1 MIHGTLMRTML
12 QHRDLDGVRLA
23 HHGAVEGL
31 APFALV
37 VALDVHLERV
47 PQVDGVRERH
57 VERAELVAY
66 VGHPARETMCVSRT
80 FGVCL
85 VLRLSVVHL
94 LQVRVALRREDPR
107 RAERQGDGSLVLGL
121 HLRA

>member
-37 VALDVHLERV
+37 VALDVGYTIEFAHDICKTAQKRDLA
-47 PQVDGVRERH
+47 VR
-57 VERAELVAY
+57 A
-66 VGHPARETMCVSRT
+66 P
-80 FGVCL
+80 
-85 VLRLSVVHL
+85 
-94 LQVRVALRREDPR
+94 
-107 RAERQGDGSLVLGL
+107 
-121 HLRA
+121 